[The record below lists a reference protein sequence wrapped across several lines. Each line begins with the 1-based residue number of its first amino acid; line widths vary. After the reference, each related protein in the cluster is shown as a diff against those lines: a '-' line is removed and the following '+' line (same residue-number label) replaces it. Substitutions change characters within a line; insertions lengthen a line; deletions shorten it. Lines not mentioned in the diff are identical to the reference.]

1 MTSVE
6 SSSFRKQRLAEICV
20 GCTGCALVALAI
32 AANQQWFDR
41 HFLPA
46 FS

>member
-1 MTSVE
+1 VVARIAVRVAVELALTS
-6 SSSFRKQRLAEICV
+6 L
-20 GCTGCALVALAI
+20 GCALVVWAI

-46 FS
+46 FFV